1 MANGPLTG
9 EVADSLH
16 DMSREA
22 IGHQPSAI
30 GYKLERAYS
39 SVG

>member
-1 MANGPLTG
+1 MANGPLTA

-22 IGHQPSAI
+22 IGHQLSAI
-30 GYKLERAYS
+30 N
-39 SVG
+39 